1 MKEIESRRSS
11 MSVHGE
17 SVQDES
23 EGLLDKKEVSVCPSG
38 PQPNGKRRS

>member
-1 MKEIESRRSS
+1 

-23 EGLLDKKEVSVCPSG
+23 EGLLDKKRLSTTFQVKPSG
-38 PQPNGKRRS
+38 QALRDG